1 MKLEAGGA
9 ALAGGQAEGESLRQ
23 SRHGLIVSFRMLPR
37 AARALE
43 AEGEAYEVGA
53 IPRSRAPTPMSSR
66 EMWPEDAGELSAGQT
81 P

>member
-43 AEGEAYEVGA
+43 PEGEAY
-53 IPRSRAPTPMSSR
+53 
-66 EMWPEDAGELSAGQT
+66 
-81 P
+81 